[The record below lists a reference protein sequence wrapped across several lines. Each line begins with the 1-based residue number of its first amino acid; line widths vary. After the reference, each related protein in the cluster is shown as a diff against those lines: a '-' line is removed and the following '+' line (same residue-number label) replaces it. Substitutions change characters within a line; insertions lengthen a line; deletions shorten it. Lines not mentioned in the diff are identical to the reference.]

1 MWRFLL
7 KGLYMIRIITKSDS
21 FMPYA
26 NAYIDTIV
34 LGHDRWNDYGYCTNY
49 TMFYCNQ
56 NGTAQEIGYVK
67 IFHKQLDDDLVRTN
81 REVNIDQYLQANS
94 SIEWLTDGFCSLG
107 QDLNYYRNL
116 REYLPDCY
124 LEVLKRL
131 RDIATDKKLSEEFM
145 GYGGVKNS
153 LFRSGSALKAFNEAT
168 EVIAG
173 DIKSHDMSFGYV
185 YAPPYANVT
194 TNIKFDF
201 SERNDCFPYR
211 VNAVVGKNGTGKTL
225 LLTKL
230 AEAISGSTSDF
241 RQIQTFLEYRPSFDK
256 VMSVSF
262 SVFDSF
268 RKPKDNKY
276 CSYVYCGIQKN
287 INEDEKNNEGIV
299 DTKEDYKNDKNND
312 KNNEHRP
319 LTPAEIK
326 EIIIKSIEEIKSKNR
341 YQDWTKIIEQL
352 IGVDGLKTLLL
363 QIGSDNRELHLSSG
377 QNMLVLSMTLVI
389 ANIEK
394 ESLLLIDEP
403 ETHLHPNAIASLM
416 RMLNLL
422 LETYD
427 SYAIIAT
434 HSPLVLQELPSNN
447 IIVLERDKNVLNV
460 RPPVIECFGAS
471 VSNIIDDTFDVRS
484 NESSYKTILKN
495 ALEYM
500 SEEQVLQFFDNE
512 LSLNAMIYLRTI
524 AGGRV

>member
-1 MWRFLL
+1 
-7 KGLYMIRIITKSDS
+7 MISIVTKSDTYK
-21 FMPYA
+21 PY
-26 NAYIDTIV
+26 NKSYFNKIV
-34 LGHDRWNDYGYCTNY
+34 LGHDRWNDYNYCTNY
-49 TMFYCNQ
+49 VMFYCDES
-56 NGTAQEIGYVK
+56 GITHDIGYVK
-67 IFHKQLDDDLVRTN
+67 IYCKQLDVKMEQIED
-81 REVNIDQYLQANS
+81 EVNIVDYLQS
-94 SIEWLTDGFCSLG
+94 GTEISYLTSDFCSLG
-107 QDLNYYRNL
+107 QDLNYYHNL
-116 REYLPDCY
+116 MRFFPREYKEILI
-124 LEVLKRL
+124 RM
-131 RDIATDKKLSEEFM
+131 RDMATDKSISDE
-145 GYGGVKNS
+145 YVDYNGVKKS
-153 LFRSGSALKAFNEAT
+153 LFRNGSALKAFNEAA

-173 DIKSHDMSFGYV
+173 DIKSHDMSFGYL
-185 YAPPYANVT
+185 YSPPYANVT
-194 TNIKFDF
+194 TDIKFDF
-201 SERNDCFPYR
+201 SKKDDCFPYR

-230 AEAISGSTSDF
+230 AEAISGSTSEF
-241 RQIQTFLEYRPSFDK
+241 RQIQTFLDSRPSFDK

-287 INEDEKNNEGIV
+287 ISEGE
-299 DTKEDYKNDKNND
+299 KEDKDINSKEDFKEN

-326 EIIIKSIEEIKSKNR
+326 ETIKNAIAEIKEKNR

-352 IGVDGLKTLLL
+352 IGADGLKILLL
-363 QIGSDNRELHLSSG
+363 QIGSNNRELHLSSG

-403 ETHLHPNAIASLM
+403 ETHLHPNAIANLM
-416 RMLNLL
+416 RMLNML

-434 HSPLVLQELPSNN
+434 HSPLVLQELPSSN
-447 IIVLERDKNVLNV
+447 IIVLDRDKDVLSK

-500 SEEQVLQFFDNE
+500 SEEQVLQFFDNK

-524 AGGRV
+524 AGGQV